1 MSEPALQRIAT
12 FHLVTL
18 DLDRLVRFYADVLGF
33 AAEGGS
39 VAIGEEE
46 MALLGL
52 AGSGVRQRL
61 RLGAERIAIETF
73 DVVGRPYPRDG
84 NAASLDFQHLAIP
97 VADIAAAVA
106 RLAGATPISPAGPS
120 RLPASSGGVTAFKFR
135 DPDGH
140 PLEFLQ
146 FPPGGSPRWTGAA
159 PPDPGIGLGIDHSA
173 ISVSD
178 AAASIGFYER
188 LGLRAVAGSRNVGPA
203 QDALDGLA
211 NVEVDV
217 RPLEPP
223 SSAPHLELLAYL
235 RPRGAAGPPL
245 RPSDVAAT
253 RIGWTGLAT
262 ALLRDP
268 DGHLQQV
275 TAPAIPLAGEAAG
288 PAR

>member
-1 MSEPALQRIAT
+1 MSDPALQRIAT

-18 DLDRLVRFYADVLGF
+18 DLDRLVHFYADVLGF
-33 AAEGGS
+33 AAEGGTA
-39 VAIGEEE
+39 AIHEEE

-61 RLGAERIAIETF
+61 RLGAEQIAIETF
-73 DVVGRPYPRDG
+73 D
-84 NAASLDFQHLAIP
+84 IP
-97 VADIAAAVA
+97 AAVA

-146 FPPGGSPRWTGAA
+146 FPPGGSPRWTGAT

-178 AAASIGFYER
+178 AAASIGFYEA
-188 LGLRAVAGSRNVGPA
+188 LGLKAVAGSHNVGPA

-211 NVEVDV
+211 DVEVDV

-235 RPRGAAGPPL
+235 HPRGAAGPPL